1 MSEEVRRG
9 DRLAGKV
16 ALVTGAGAVGPGWGN
31 GKATAVVYGR
41 EGAKIFAVDIN
52 IEAAQETAGIVEEE
66 GGEAT
71 AWAADVTEADSVAA
85 MVEACMEAYGRIDIL
100 HNNVGGVG
108 PGRALSTVTVED
120 WYETFDINVTSA
132 FLTCKAVVPI
142 MEAQGGGSIVNISS
156 IGGIRHLNVPMTTY
170 ATGKG
175 ALNEFTRNIALQY
188 APKQIRANCVLP
200 GYMDTPFTR
209 RDVKGK
215 PSYAYKGYT
224 SAEEYGKAR
233 DAIVP
238 LGRMGTGWDVAY
250 ASLYLASDEASY
262 VTGQTLVVD
271 GGVTSTC
278 PGV

>member
-1 MSEEVRRG
+1 MVGEVRRG

-16 ALVTGAGAVGPGWGN
+16 ALVAGAGSIGPGWGN

-41 EGAKIFAVDIN
+41 EGAKVFAVDDRL
-52 IEAAQETAGIVEEE
+52 EAAEETAGIIDAE
-66 GGEAT
+66 GGEAS
-71 AWAADVTEADSVAA
+71 AYAADVTKADEVAR
-85 MVEACMEAYGRIDIL
+85 MVEACLAAHGRIDVL
-100 HNNVGGVG
+100 HNNVGGTG
-108 PGRALSTVTVED
+108 PGRDLLSVTED
-120 WYETFDINVTSA
+120 DWRATFDLNVTSA
-132 FLTCKAVVPI
+132 FLTCKAVIPV
-142 MEAQGGGSIVNISS
+142 MESQGGGAIVNISS

-175 ALNEFTRNIALQY
+175 ALNELTRNIALQY
-188 APKQIRANCVLP
+188 ASKKIRANCVLP
-200 GYMDTPFTR
+200 GYMDTPFIR
-209 RDVKGK
+209 RDVGGK
-215 PSYAYKGYT
+215 PSYVRKGFG
-224 SAEEYGKAR
+224 SAEEYGAAR

-250 ASLYLASDEASY
+250 ASLYLACDESSY

>member
-1 MSEEVRRG
+1 MSEAAKRG
-9 DRLAGKV
+9 DRLAGRV
-16 ALVTGAGAVGPGWGN
+16 ALVTGAGAIGPGWGN

-41 EGAKIFAVDIN
+41 EGARVFAVDID
-52 IEAAQETAGIVEEE
+52 IEAARETVSIIEAE

-71 AWAADVTEADSVAA
+71 AWAADVTRPDSVAA
-85 MVEACMEAYGRIDIL
+85 MVEACMEIWGRIDVL

-108 PGRALSTVTVED
+108 AGRALPTVTEED

-188 APKQIRANCVLP
+188 ASKRIRANCVLP

-209 RDVKGK
+209 RDIKGK
-215 PSYAYKGYT
+215 PSYAYKGYG
-224 SAEEYGKAR
+224 SAEEYGRAR

-250 ASLYLASDEASY
+250 ASLYLACDESSY

>member
-1 MSEEVRRG
+1 MSEAVKRG

-16 ALVTGAGAVGPGWGN
+16 ALVTGAGSVGPGWGN

-41 EGAKIFAVDIN
+41 QGAKVFAVDIN
-52 IEAAQETAGIVEEE
+52 IEAAEDTAGIIQAE
-66 GGEAT
+66 GGWA
-71 AWAADVTEADSVAA
+71 AAHAADVTKPAEVDAMVAA
-85 MVEACMEAYGRIDIL
+85 CIAACGRIDVL

-108 PGRALSTVTVED
+108 PGRALDTVTEED

-132 FLTCKAVVPI
+132 FLTCKAIVPI
-142 MEAQGGGSIVNISS
+142 MADQGGGAIVNISS

-175 ALNEFTRNIALQY
+175 ALNELTRNIALQY
-188 APKQIRANCVLP
+188 ASKKIRANCVLP
-200 GYMDTPFTR
+200 GYIDTPFTR
-209 RDVKGK
+209 RDIKGK
-215 PSYAYKGYT
+215 PSYAYKGYS
-224 SAEEYGKAR
+224 SAEEYGRAR

-238 LGRMGTGWDVAY
+238 IGRMGTAWDVAY

-262 VTGQTLVVD
+262 VTAQTLVVD

>member
-1 MSEEVRRG
+1 M
-9 DRLAGKV
+9 
-16 ALVTGAGAVGPGWGN
+16 
-31 GKATAVVYGR
+31 
-41 EGAKIFAVDIN
+41 
-52 IEAAQETAGIVEEE
+52 ET
-66 GGEAT
+66 
-71 AWAADVTEADSVAA
+71 
-85 MVEACMEAYGRIDIL
+85 
-100 HNNVGGVG
+100 
-108 PGRALSTVTVED
+108 
-120 WYETFDINVTSA
+120 
-132 FLTCKAVVPI
+132 
-142 MEAQGGGSIVNISS
+142 QGGGSIVNISS

-215 PSYAYKGYT
+215 PSYTYKGYT

>member
-1 MSEEVRRG
+1 MSEEAKRG

-41 EGAKIFAVDIN
+41 EGAKVFAVDIN
-52 IEAAQETAGIVEEE
+52 IEAARETAGIIESE

-71 AWAADVTEADSVAA
+71 AWAADVTEPESVAA
-85 MVEACMEAYGRIDIL
+85 TVEACMEAYGRIDIL

-108 PGRALSTVTVED
+108 PGRALPTVTVED
-120 WYETFDINVTSA
+120 WYDTFDINVTSA
-132 FLTCKAVVPI
+132 FLTCKAVIPI
-142 MEAQGGGSIVNISS
+142 MEDQGGGSIVNISS

-188 APKQIRANCVLP
+188 AAKQIRANCVLP

-209 RDVKGK
+209 RDIKGK

-224 SAEEYGKAR
+224 SAEEYGRAR

-250 ASLYLASDEASY
+250 ASLYLASDESSY

>member
-1 MSEEVRRG
+1 MSEEVKRG

-41 EGAKIFAVDIN
+41 QGAKVFAVDIDLD
-52 IEAAQETAGIVEEE
+52 AAEETAAIVRAE
-66 GGEAT
+66 GGEAL
-71 AWAADVTEADSVAA
+71 AHAADVTKPAAVAA
-85 MVEACMEAYGRIDIL
+85 MVEACMAAHGRIDVL

-108 PGRALSTVTVED
+108 PGRALDTVTEED

-142 MEAQGGGSIVNISS
+142 MADRGGGAIVNISS

-175 ALNEFTRNIALQY
+175 ALNELTRNIALQY
-188 APKQIRANCVLP
+188 ASKKIRANCVLP
-200 GYMDTPFTR
+200 GYIDTPFTR
-209 RDVKGK
+209 RDIKGK

-238 LGRMGTGWDVAY
+238 IGRMGTAWDVAY

-262 VTGQTLVVD
+262 VTAQTLVVD

>member
-1 MSEEVRRG
+1 MSEEVKRG

-41 EGAKIFAVDIN
+41 QGAKVFAVDIDLD
-52 IEAAQETAGIVEEE
+52 AAEETAAIVRAE
-66 GGEAT
+66 GGEAL
-71 AWAADVTEADSVAA
+71 AHAADVTRPAAVAA
-85 MVEACMEAYGRIDIL
+85 MVEACMAAHGRIDVL

-108 PGRALSTVTVED
+108 PGRALDTVTEED

-142 MEAQGGGSIVNISS
+142 MADRGGGAIVNISS

-175 ALNEFTRNIALQY
+175 ALNELTRNIALQY
-188 APKQIRANCVLP
+188 ASKKIRANCVLP
-200 GYMDTPFTR
+200 GYIDTPFTR
-209 RDVKGK
+209 RDIKGK

-238 LGRMGTGWDVAY
+238 IGRMGTAWDVAY

-262 VTGQTLVVD
+262 VTAQTLVVD

>member
-1 MSEEVRRG
+1 MSEEVKRG

-16 ALVTGAGAVGPGWGN
+16 ALVAGAGSVGPGWGN
-31 GKATAVVYGR
+31 GKAAAVVYGR
-41 EGAKIFAVDIN
+41 QGARVFAVDAN
-52 IEAAQETAGIVEEE
+52 PEAAAETAAIIAAE

-71 AWAADVTEADSVAA
+71 PYAADVTRPAQVAA
-85 MVEACMEAYGRIDIL
+85 MVEACVAACGRIDVL

-108 PGRALSTVTVED
+108 PGRALDTVTEED
-120 WYETFDINVTSA
+120 WYETFDVNVTSA

-142 MEAQGGGSIVNISS
+142 MAAQGGGAIVNISS
-156 IGGIRHLNVPMTTY
+156 IGGIRHLNAPMTTY
-170 ATGKG
+170 AAGKG
-175 ALNEFTRNIALQY
+175 ALNELTRNVALQY
-188 APKQIRANCVLP
+188 AAQKVRANCVLP
-200 GYMDTPFTR
+200 GYIDTPFTR
-209 RDVKGK
+209 RDIKGK
-215 PSYAYKGYT
+215 PSYAYKGYS

-238 LGRMGTGWDVAY
+238 LGRMGTAWDVAW
-250 ASLYLASDEASY
+250 AALYLASDEASY

>member
-1 MSEEVRRG
+1 MSEEVKRG

-16 ALVTGAGAVGPGWGN
+16 ALVAGAGSVGPGWGN
-31 GKATAVVYGR
+31 GKAAAVVYGR
-41 EGAKIFAVDIN
+41 QGARVFAVDAN
-52 IEAAQETAGIVEEE
+52 PEAAAETAEIIAAE

-71 AWAADVTEADSVAA
+71 PYAADVTRPAQVAA
-85 MVEACMEAYGRIDIL
+85 MVEACVAACGRIDVL

-108 PGRALSTVTVED
+108 PGRALDTVTEED
-120 WYETFDINVTSA
+120 WYETFDVNVTSA

-142 MEAQGGGSIVNISS
+142 MAAQGGGAIVNISS
-156 IGGIRHLNVPMTTY
+156 IGGIRHLNAPMTTY
-170 ATGKG
+170 AAGKG
-175 ALNEFTRNIALQY
+175 ALNELTRNVALQY
-188 APKQIRANCVLP
+188 AAQKVRANCVLP
-200 GYMDTPFTR
+200 GYIDTPFTR
-209 RDVKGK
+209 RDIKGK
-215 PSYAYKGYT
+215 PSYAYKGYS

-238 LGRMGTGWDVAY
+238 LGRMGTAWDVAW
-250 ASLYLASDEASY
+250 AALYLASDEASY

>member
-1 MSEEVRRG
+1 MGASTSCITTW
-9 DRLAGKV
+9 AG
-16 ALVTGAGAVGPGWGN
+16 
-31 GKATAVVYGR
+31 
-41 EGAKIFAVDIN
+41 
-52 IEAAQETAGIVEEE
+52 
-66 GGEAT
+66 
-71 AWAADVTEADSVAA
+71 S
-85 MVEACMEAYGRIDIL
+85 
-100 HNNVGGVG
+100 G
-108 PGRALSTVTVED
+108 PGRALPTVSVED
-120 WYETFDINVTSA
+120 WYDTFDINVTSA
-132 FLTCKAVVPI
+132 FLTCKAVIPI
-142 MEAQGGGSIVNISS
+142 MEEQGGGSIVNISS

-175 ALNEFTRNIALQY
+175 ALNEFTRNIALQF
-188 APKQIRANCVLP
+188 ASRQIRANCVLP

-209 RDVKGK
+209 RVIKGK

-250 ASLYLASDEASY
+250 ASLYLASDESSY

>member
-1 MSEEVRRG
+1 MSEEVKRG

-16 ALVTGAGAVGPGWGN
+16 ALVTGAGAVGRGWGN

-41 EGAKIFAVDIN
+41 QGARVFAVDIN
-52 IEAAQETAGIVEEE
+52 FEAAEETARIIRSE
-66 GGEAT
+66 GGEAL
-71 AWAADVTEADSVAA
+71 AHAADVTRPGPVRA
-85 MVEACMEAYGRIDIL
+85 MVEACTASYGRIDVL

-108 PGRALSTVTVED
+108 PGRALDTVTEED
-120 WYETFDINVTSA
+120 WYETFDVNVTSA
-132 FLTCKAVVPI
+132 FLTCKAVVPV
-142 MEAQGGGSIVNISS
+142 MVAQGGGAIVNISS

-175 ALNEFTRNIALQY
+175 ALNELTRNIALQY
-188 APKQIRANCVLP
+188 ASKKIRANCVLP
-200 GYMDTPFTR
+200 GYIDTPFTR
-209 RDVKGK
+209 RDIKGK

-224 SAEEYGKAR
+224 SAEEYGRAR

-238 LGRMGTGWDVAY
+238 IGRMGTAWDVAY
-250 ASLYLASDEASY
+250 AALYLASDEASY
-262 VTGQTLVVD
+262 VTAQTLVVD

>member
-1 MSEEVRRG
+1 MSEEIKRG
-9 DRLAGKV
+9 DRLEGKV
-16 ALVTGAGAVGPGWGN
+16 ALVTGAGSIGPGWGN
-31 GKATAVVYGR
+31 GKATAVVYAR
-41 EGAKIFAVDIN
+41 QGAKIFAVDIN
-52 IEAAQETAGIVEEE
+52 LDAAAETAAIIAVE
-66 GGEAT
+66 GGEAM
-71 AWAADVTEADSVAA
+71 AFAADVTKPADVAA
-85 MVEACMEAYGRIDIL
+85 MVEACMTKFGRIDVL

-108 PGRALSTVTVED
+108 PGRALETVTEDD

-142 MEAQGGGSIVNISS
+142 MADQGGGAIVNISS

-175 ALNEFTRNIALQY
+175 ALNELTRNIALQY
-188 APKQIRANCVLP
+188 ASKKIRANCVLP
-200 GYMDTPFTR
+200 GYIDTPFTR
-209 RDVKGK
+209 RDIKGK

-224 SAEEYGKAR
+224 NAEDYGKAR

-238 LGRMGTGWDVAY
+238 IGRMGTAWDVAY
-250 ASLYLASDEASY
+250 AALFLASDEASY
-262 VTGQTLVVD
+262 VTAQTLVVD

>member
-1 MSEEVRRG
+1 MSDGIRRG
-9 DRLAGKV
+9 DRLRGKV

-41 EGAKIFAVDIN
+41 EGARVFAVDIN
-52 IEAAQETAGIVEEE
+52 IDAAQETVDIIRAE
-66 GGEAT
+66 GGEAA
-71 AWAADVTEADSVAA
+71 AWVADVTGSDSVAA
-85 MVEACMEAYGRIDIL
+85 MVEACMDAYGRIDIL

-108 PGRALSTVTVED
+108 AGRALPTVTEED
-120 WYETFDINVTSA
+120 WRETFDLNVTSA
-132 FLTCKAVVPI
+132 FLTCKAVIPI
-142 MEAQGGGSIVNISS
+142 MEDQGGGAIVNISS

-188 APKQIRANCVLP
+188 APKKIRANCVLP

-209 RDVKGK
+209 RDIKGK
-215 PSYAYKGYT
+215 PSYAYKGYS
-224 SAEEYGKAR
+224 SAEEYGRAR